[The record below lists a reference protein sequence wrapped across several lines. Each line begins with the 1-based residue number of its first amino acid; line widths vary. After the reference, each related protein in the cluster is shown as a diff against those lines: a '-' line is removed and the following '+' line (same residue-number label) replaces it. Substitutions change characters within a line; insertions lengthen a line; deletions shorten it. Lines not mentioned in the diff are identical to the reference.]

1 MTRKFVLAASL
12 LVALLVGCGHD
23 AGIGAFVP
31 GHRDPEPDEIGGG
44 VLAPNGQ
51 FVSNESLFW
60 RFASLFESAAHA
72 LVNVELVGPGV
83 SVTLFSVTEEEVQD
97 GEISKAK
104 AVSSPQPTDPTGHF
118 IVALLDGHVVGECGL
133 MLSAGAG
140 DTLTRGFVY
149 SNDQDITAVSER
161 LRTGRNLGKTSS
173 IIIVAEGVRGGAL
186 RVAEQLKKLTKN
198 EYRVVI
204 LGYIQ
209 RGGNPTAGDRC
220 LATRLGVG
228 AVKAVV
234 AGESGRMAGERNG
247 RPALVPFR
255 TAIKGKRRIDSLYT
269 QMLKYLNL

>member
-1 MTRKFVLAASL
+1 MGRHCGQI
-12 LVALLVGCGHD
+12 ALKVGI
-23 AGIGAFVP
+23 AGGAEEILI
-31 GHRDPEPDEIGGG
+31 PEKP
-44 VLAPNGQ
+44 
-51 FVSNESLFW
+51 S
-60 RFASLFESAAHA
+60 
-72 LVNVELVGPGV
+72 
-83 SVTLFSVTEEEVQD
+83 
-97 GEISKAK
+97 
-104 AVSSPQPTDPTGHF
+104 
-118 IVALLDGHVVGECGL
+118 
-133 MLSAGAG
+133 
-140 DTLTRGFVY
+140 
-149 SNDQDITAVSER
+149 DITAVSER